1 MEGMMCGHCQAHVE
15 KALKAVP
22 GVVSVT
28 VELNPG
34 RATVTGE
41 AAAAALVKAVTDEG
55 YKAAVA

>member
-1 MEGMMCGHCQAHVE
+1 MMCGHCQAHVE

-28 VELNPG
+28 VELKPG
-34 RATVTGE
+34 RATVTGD
-41 AAAAALVKAVTDEG
+41 ADATALVKAVMDAG